1 MRLGKLLCFLAV
13 LGALCASCTRLPQG
27 SVAQPEQAAPALK
40 SESAPA
46 TDFAAPQPSPAPSRQ
61 TLPLE
66 GLVIGLDP
74 GHQAKGNPK
83 KEPIAPGSS
92 QSKAKVTSGT
102 QGRWSGVPE
111 YEVNLQVAL
120 RLRELLEAQGAT
132 VVMTREQNEVDISN
146 IERAQ
151 FFNAQQT
158 DYALRLHCNGAA
170 DEAEHGAFAII
181 PSEGEYQAE
190 SESAAKLLIDAFC
203 AETGAENRGVIRV
216 DNQTGFHW
224 CQRMILTVEMG
235 HMSNRQEDALLTDA
249 NYQEKMAQGLCNGI
263 LQYYQKEE

>member
-1 MRLGKLLCFLAV
+1 MKRGRLLCLLV
-13 LGALCASCTRLPQG
+13 ILGMFCAACTKLPQE
-27 SVAQPEQAAPALK
+27 SAAQPEKPSPAME
-40 SESAPA
+40 SESVPA
-46 TDFAAPQPSPAPSRQ
+46 SDLAAPQPSPEPSGQ
-61 TLPLE
+61 VLPLE

-74 GHQAKGNPK
+74 GHQAKGNPQ

-151 FFNAQQT
+151 FFNEHET
-158 DYALRLHCNGAA
+158 DYALRLHCNGAE

-181 PSEGEYQAE
+181 PSEGEYQEE

-203 AETGAENRGVIRV
+203 AETGAENRGVICM

-235 HMSNRQEDALLTDA
+235 YMSNRQEDAMLADA
-249 NYQEKMAQGLCNGI
+249 DYQEKMAQGLCQGI
-263 LQYYQKEE
+263 LRYYQEQE

>member
-1 MRLGKLLCFLAV
+1 MAWIRGIRQR
-13 LGALCASCTRLPQG
+13 GPQ
-27 SVAQPEQAAPALK
+27 
-40 SESAPA
+40 
-46 TDFAAPQPSPAPSRQ
+46 
-61 TLPLE
+61 
-66 GLVIGLDP
+66 
-74 GHQAKGNPK
+74 
-83 KEPIAPGSS
+83 KEPLAPGSS

-111 YEVNLQVAL
+111 YEVNLQVAIAL
-120 RLRELLEAQGAT
+120 AGAFGGARGNCGDDAGT
-132 VVMTREQNEVDISN
+132 KRSRYSN

-235 HMSNRQEDALLTDA
+235 HMSNRQEDVLLTDA